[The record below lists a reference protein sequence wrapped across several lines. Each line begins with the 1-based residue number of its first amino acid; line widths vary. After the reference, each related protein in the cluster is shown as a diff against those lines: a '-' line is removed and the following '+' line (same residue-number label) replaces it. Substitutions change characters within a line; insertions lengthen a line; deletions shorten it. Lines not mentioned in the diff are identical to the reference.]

1 MKIYIDIN
9 VYSRKFDDQSQPRI
23 ELETL
28 GLNLVLQLVFS
39 GAVEVVSSTVLDYEN
54 SRNSLETKRDWI
66 ESCLKLAKF
75 QVALDDAIIERG
87 RELEEQGLKTM
98 DALHVACAEAAE
110 CEYFLT
116 CDKRLIRRYPGAM
129 KIINP
134 ANFILELTGEE

>member
-54 SRNSLETKRDWI
+54 SRNPLETKRDWI

-87 RELEEQGLKTM
+87 S
-98 DALHVACAEAAE
+98 
-110 CEYFLT
+110 
-116 CDKRLIRRYPGAM
+116 
-129 KIINP
+129 
-134 ANFILELTGEE
+134 

>member
-54 SRNSLETKRDWI
+54 SRNPLETRRDWI
-66 ESCLKLAKF
+66 ESCLRLAKI

-87 RELEEQGLKTM
+87 KELEEQGLKTI
-98 DALHVACAEAAE
+98 DALHVACAEAAG

-116 CDKRLIRRYPGAM
+116 CDKRLIRRYSGRM

-134 ANFILELTGEE
+134 ASFILELTGEE